1 MPVIR
6 MENVG
11 SLSDQQ
17 KKELIEKFTQV
28 VVDVTKKSKETVY
41 VKIEE
46 IAPENFGVAGRPLG

>member
-1 MPVIR
+1 